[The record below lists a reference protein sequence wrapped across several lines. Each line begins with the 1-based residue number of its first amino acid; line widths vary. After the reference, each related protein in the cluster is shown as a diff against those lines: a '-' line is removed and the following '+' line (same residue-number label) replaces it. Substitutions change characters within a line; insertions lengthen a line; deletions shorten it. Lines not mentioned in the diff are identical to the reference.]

1 MAEARHEVTI
11 ILQADAGRL
20 GSGFREGREELE
32 GIHGAARQAGQG
44 LDGAGASAN
53 QAGTHMAATAGQA
66 RQAANEID
74 GMGKVSQLAG
84 GLLGTLGMAMGA
96 LGLGATIADLFQTNM
111 QFEGLRASLT
121 TVTGS
126 AELASQA
133 FEGIQTFAASTPFSV
148 KEVTEAFISLQA
160 RGLEPSERAL
170 MSYGNTAGGLNKTLT
185 QMIEAV
191 ADAATGE
198 FERLKEFGINASK
211 QGEEVAFTFKGVT
224 TSVKN
229 DATSITEYLIGL
241 GEVDFAGGMER
252 QAQTMKGALSN
263 LGDAWDALLDTMMS
277 EGAAKNITTFIG
289 WISNAL
295 GWVKNE
301 VLPAVEVGYYHVVN
315 AIATGSAQMAGIAY
329 EAWEGIR
336 TSGEVAMTFVTRL
349 SAESMALMQG
359 GWISLQGVGE
369 VVWVTIK
376 SAAGAAINW
385 ISGMMSEFVAS
396 AAAGLEWLGATETA
410 NSMKA
415 MADALNPAK
424 QGFGELKDKIGEVN
438 AVTAQRLAKIDE
450 EKDKTL
456 AQSGAL
462 KTANQSYAE
471 MTARVQAYQTETKN
485 TVSAL
490 DKEADATVKLINE
503 HKNQRISLN
512 DLSGQ
517 LPKNVQAT
525 KDLTDAEQKL
535 LDKTNPLAAAQREHG
550 EQLKSLKGLLD
561 SGKISQE
568 QYTQSVAGAD
578 AQLQKKIDSLDKAK
592 TAHGGHSK
600 AVDDGQKAE
609 EKWNQEL
616 MKTIG
621 ALNPAQ
627 KATDELAKT
636 TLILEQALA
645 KGRITQEIYNQKL
658 FEANNVYEA
667 SVNKVEKLTQAKQK
681 QQTQTE
687 RLIADL
693 EEELALMGYTG
704 TELEVQTALRHAH
717 AEGVMDQDQRIRDL
731 IETVNRESE
740 AVRAQEQAWQS
751 VDDAFRSFFE
761 SGLTNFSQF
770 ATDIKDAFIKLLADL
785 AYAALKNKL
794 LISVGL
800 SASGAAAAG
809 GGTDALMPGSTG
821 GGLDLS
827 SVGNLVSNL
836 VGGGSLLGGA
846 ASWLGATA
854 FGGTAFGG
862 GMVAGMAGAAGGI
875 GGMIGALGAGISQM
889 AAGAVAAGIGT
900 ALGAVVPVVGWIVAI
915 AGALGAF
922 SSDSDVTPDLKLG
935 MLPGRNPAGP
945 GEAFVTPEGNAS
957 FNLKTTLGPDIPGFA
972 HHIGDAEA
980 AQKIIDAVKASLIP
994 EEILATAITG
1004 ATAERVNAALEAA
1017 AKKMKIEEPED
1028 FEKGIGQF
1036 FGDRLRVI
1044 IANIDGPLLDA
1055 YNSLSALGEVDLN
1068 NTQEAMQLATAMVVV
1083 SQATGDLRTTFDSLL
1098 NPTLTSVDA
1107 IAALSQ
1113 EGEILATTVV
1123 RLGAQLVGVNE
1134 ILDLFGAQTL
1144 DLSLAGATA
1153 ADNLIN
1159 LLGGVQGFQQ
1169 ATSAYFQAFFSE
1181 QEQFQV
1187 RVDGLREQFAGMGVE
1202 LPTTTQ
1208 GLRDLVAGLDLTSE
1222 SGQET
1227 FAKIMQLTPALKEY
1241 IDWSDKQFA
1250 SIRGGIDVVS
1260 QYTSKADSL
1269 WKTYQDST
1277 AAVSDL
1283 LFQTDLSVQSTE
1295 DLAAAADR
1303 RRVAE
1308 LALLQQ
1314 IDQSISSIN
1323 QSYDDFA
1330 EQIRLAGMSQEQ
1342 QYQYF
1347 WAQAQALAGSLDSIT
1362 DPEDYAAAV
1371 AEIERLTQQAWNA
1384 LGQDQRAGLSKGF
1397 QAFLDEVQAAANERL
1412 EGWRASLVSDDA
1424 NLGEQLAAQLDP
1436 SAAAMKAAA
1445 EMMENA
1451 IRTAMAAA
1459 AADMQ
1464 SAGATQ
1470 TTAAST
1476 MAQAAQA
1483 MSLAVANMPTTF
1495 NVQVDGS
1502 EVG

>member
-11 ILQADAGRL
+11 ILQADTGRL
-20 GSGFREGREELE
+20 GSGFREGREALD
-32 GIHGAARQAGQG
+32 GIHGSARQAGQG
-44 LDGAGASAN
+44 LDSAGTSAN
-53 QAGTHMAATAGQA
+53 QGGTQMAATAGQA

-74 GMGKVSQLAG
+74 GMGKASQIAG
-84 GLLGTLGMAMGA
+84 ELLGTIGKAMGA

-126 AELASQA
+126 AELATQA
-133 FEGIQTFAASTPFSV
+133 FEGIQTFAATTPFSV

-160 RGLEPSERAL
+160 RGLEPSERA
-170 MSYGNTAGGLNKTLT
+170 MTSYGNTAGGLNKTLS
-185 QMIEAV
+185 QMVEAV
-191 ADAATGE
+191 ADAATGQ
-198 FERLKEFGINASK
+198 FERLLEFGIKASK

-224 TSVKN
+224 TSVQN
-229 DATSITEYLIGL
+229 DAASITEYLIKL
-241 GEVDFAGGMER
+241 GETDFASGMNR
-252 QAQTMKGALSN
+252 QAQTMRGSLSN
-263 LGDAWDALLDTMMS
+263 LGDAWDALLDNILSKSTENS
-277 EGAAKNITTFIG
+277 IAGWVQTGATALN
-289 WISNAL
+289 WISTD
-295 GWVKNE
+295 GI
-301 VLPAVEVGYYHVVN
+301 PTFRAVFVSGLAQIEIAWTTLSSGAQEAWMLISSGGEIAHN
-315 AIATGSAQMAGIAY
+315 AITQ
-329 EAWEGIR
+329 
-336 TSGEVAMTFVTRL
+336 L
-349 SAESMALMQG
+349 SANAMALMQQ

-438 AVTAQRLAKIDE
+438 AVTAQRLAQIDID
-450 EKDKTL
+450 KAKTL
-456 AQSGAL
+456 EQSGAL
-462 KTANQSYAE
+462 KTVGQSMADLNTKLSEHRAE
-471 MTARVQAYQTETKN
+471 TNRHITAIN
-485 TVSAL
+485 SAA
-490 DKEADATVKLINE
+490 EATVKAIVVDEKRKVTLDE
-503 HKNQRISLN
+503 VAR
-512 DLSGQ
+512 Q
-517 LPKNVQAT
+517 LPKNAQAT
-525 KDLTDAEQKL
+525 KDLSDAEQKL

-568 QYTQSVAGAD
+568 QYAQSVAGAD
-578 AQLQKKIDSLDKAK
+578 TALKKKIDSLTGAKEAHRAHEKALK
-592 TAHGGHSK
+592 EA
-600 AVDDGQKAE
+600 QKEE

-616 MKTIG
+616 TKTLE

-658 FEANNVYEA
+658 FEANNLYEA
-667 SVNKVEKLTQAKQK
+667 SVNKVEKHTEAKKK
-681 QQTQTE
+681 QETE
-687 RLIADL
+687 TARLIKSL
-693 EEELALMGYTG
+693 EEELALMGYSG
-704 TELEVQTALRHAH
+704 TELDVQTALRHAH
-717 AEGVMDQDQRIRDL
+717 AEGVMDQDQRLRDL

-761 SGLTNFSQF
+761 SGLTNFQEF
-770 ATDIKDAFIKLLADL
+770 ATNIKDAFIKLLADL

-809 GGTDALMPGSTG
+809 GGTDALMPGASG

-935 MLPGRNPAGP
+935 MLAGRNPAGP

-972 HHIGDAEA
+972 QHIGDAEA

-1028 FEKGIGQF
+1028 FEKGMGKF
-1036 FGDRLRVI
+1036 FGERLRVI

-1098 NPTLTSVDA
+1098 NPTLTSVEA

-1113 EGEILATTVV
+1113 EGEILAGTVI
-1123 RLGAQLVGVNE
+1123 RLGQQLVGVNE
-1134 ILDLFGAQTL
+1134 VLAILGADTL
-1144 DLSLAGATA
+1144 DLSIYGAQA
-1153 ADNLIN
+1153 ADNLIT

-1181 QEQFQV
+1181 QEQFQI

-1241 IDWSDKQFA
+1241 IDWSEKQFA

-1295 DLAAAADR
+1295 DLANAADR

-1314 IDQSISSIN
+1314 IDQSINSIN

-1330 EQIRLAGMSQEQ
+1330 EQIKLAGMSQEQ

-1347 WAQAQALAGSLDSIT
+1347 WNQAKALAGSLDSIT
-1362 DPEDYAAAV
+1362 DPEEYAAAV
-1371 AEIERLTQQAWNA
+1371 AEIEQLTQQAWNA
-1384 LGQDQRAGLSKGF
+1384 LGADQRAGLSKGF
-1397 QAFLDEVQAAANERL
+1397 QAFLDEVQSAANERL
-1412 EGWRASLVSDDA
+1412 EGWRASLVGDDA

-1436 SAAAMKAAA
+1436 AAAAMKAAA
-1445 EMMENA
+1445 EAMENA

-1470 TTAAST
+1470 TTAAQT
-1476 MAQAAQA
+1476 MTQAAAA
-1483 MSLAVANMPTTF
+1483 MSLAVANMPSSI
-1495 NVQVDGS
+1495 NVNVSAG